1 MVFRFCI
8 FADFTP
14 LLHPLDVF
22 VTGFVLHLSLSDG
35 KNGKRRAVI
44 ALLVLAAVIYAEY
57 LKPKFYIS
65 KQTEKMVAI
74 TAKNAKEGAVLTAGT
89 LTITDSEMLLHSSGL
104 DRGTI
109 RVDLY
114 KMNEE
119 GKVQTV
125 KPIVTAWFYSG
136 ERRGGEYALSG
147 PTGTYQVQITCMEQA
162 TGTVW
167 LKVLSGE

>member
-1 MVFRFCI
+1 MKMDKERKTVI
-8 FADFTP
+8 I
-14 LLHPLDVF
+14 V
-22 VTGFVLHLSLSDG
+22 
-35 KNGKRRAVI
+35 AVI
-44 ALLVLAAVIYAEY
+44 ALLVLAAVVYAEY

-65 KQTEKMVAI
+65 KQTEKMVAV

-104 DRGTI
+104 DRGNI

-114 KMNEE
+114 EMNEE